1 MSDKALYVLA
11 GLNEDTQDLL
21 AEYQTALTEKGYI
34 GTQTKNI
41 PYHITLG
48 SFSTDCENMLAKKLN
63 DYALTNPSVEL
74 MYNYIG
80 IFGGG
85 KVLFV
90 CPDATHQLLALKE
103 AFNDNRDWTA
113 HTTLLIDESEIVLD
127 AAKALLSSFKPFSAK
142 IDSLHLYEFFP
153 TRHILSVKLK

>member
-11 GLNEDTQDLL
+11 GLNKDTQNLL

-48 SFSTDCENMLAKKLN
+48 SFSTDCEKSLIEKLN
-63 DYALTNPSVEL
+63 EYALTNPSVEL
-74 MYNYIG
+74 MYNHIG

-85 KVLFV
+85 KVLFF
-90 CPDATHQLLALKE
+90 CPDVTHQLLALKE

-113 HTTLLIDESEIVLD
+113 HTTLLIDEPDNILD
-127 AAKALLSSFKPFSAK
+127 ASKTVLSSFNPFTAK
-142 IDSLHLYEFFP
+142 IDTLHLYEFFP